1 MKRNLSQGAL
11 ATRQQRSNASKYI
24 IIAMFLI
31 FGLVS
36 REFTVRLLSNEN
48 DRSMISASSA
58 EALSKSISEYDS
70 ETGFTQ
76 SILVKSNSPIFSMQS
91 KFQFIQVHESEH
103 WGKILVLD
111 GVTQLTGTCSAD
123 VLPML
128 TREAESSEWCVNHN
142 HSWIWAK
149 NWLIVVPLFL
159 VDLDSHASFF
169 YRTWRRFL
177 QWNDGSC
184 TALSALESEE
194 SFGVSRTFLY
204 RARMHERLFWPSCLI
219 AVCCLTGELYY

>member
-128 TREAESSEWCVNHN
+128 TREAESSE
-142 HSWIWAK
+142 
-149 NWLIVVPLFL
+149 
-159 VDLDSHASFF
+159 
-169 YRTWRRFL
+169 
-177 QWNDGSC
+177 
-184 TALSALESEE
+184 
-194 SFGVSRTFLY
+194 
-204 RARMHERLFWPSCLI
+204 
-219 AVCCLTGELYY
+219 